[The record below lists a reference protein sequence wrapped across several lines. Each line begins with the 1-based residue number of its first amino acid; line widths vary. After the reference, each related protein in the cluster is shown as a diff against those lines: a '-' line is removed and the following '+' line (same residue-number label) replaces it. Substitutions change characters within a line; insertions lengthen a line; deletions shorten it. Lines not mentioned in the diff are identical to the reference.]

1 MPKKVKQQNK
11 KEKEEV
17 QGLLDPKI
25 DYVFKRIFGHTGNE
39 DITKALLS
47 SIIKD
52 KFIGVKCTLWV
63 LKVEMIM
70 KN

>member
-52 KFIGVKCTLWV
+52 KFIGVKCTL
-63 LKVEMIM
+63 
-70 KN
+70 